1 MNFQS
6 PVSQTR
12 QSLIAPTLFALLKP
26 SAVVSSFY
34 RCFAVIIYG
43 AIPEIGDSRET
54 LAYSFAPLNYFQL
67 VAPRQTCLRSDVI
80 CFANY
85 RSCGTSVPEN
95 KFSHIAPQPRQS
107 TIEHPHFGLLSAAAA
122 VSKNYR
128 CSFIQSINPLNLDLY
143 WLCDRV
149 VNLCLTLS

>member
-6 PVSQTR
+6 FVSQTR

-54 LAYSFAPLNYFQL
+54 LAYSFCSPKLLSAWGASADLSLFG
-67 VAPRQTCLRSDVI
+67 C
-80 CFANY
+80 
-85 RSCGTSVPEN
+85 
-95 KFSHIAPQPRQS
+95 
-107 TIEHPHFGLLSAAAA
+107 GLLSQIF
-122 VSKNYR
+122 V
-128 CSFIQSINPLNLDLY
+128 F
-143 WLCDRV
+143 V
-149 VNLCLTLS
+149 